1 VYHVSVPTFAPG
13 PWSCTVL
20 AVSHQPLVLVV
31 EDDQDIRESL
41 AELVEAQGLGVSAV
55 RDGVEAL
62 DLLRTGPRPSAVF
75 LDKWMPR
82 LDGTGVLAAMKADP
96 ALATI
101 PVVWMSAEPSH
112 PASVAGHIEK
122 PFDMDA
128 LLGLLGSLC
137 AAA

>member
-1 VYHVSVPTFAPG
+1 
-13 PWSCTVL
+13 
-20 AVSHQPLVLVV
+20 VSHQPLVLVV

-82 LDGTGVLAAMKADP
+82 LDGSGVLAAMKADP
-96 ALATI
+96 ALTTI
-101 PVVWMSAEPSH
+101 PVVWMSGDPGQ
-112 PASVAGHIEK
+112 PPSVAGRIEK
-122 PFDMDA
+122 PFDIEA
-128 LLGLLGSLC
+128 LLELLGSLC
-137 AAA
+137 GAA